1 MTAPQTARTL
11 LALLLMAATM
21 LGHATAADADKRRK
35 KSRTQTATEQSAVA
49 QPLTAQPAPEPEPEQ
64 PAEPVPAPEPK
75 PVRMARTPRE
85 IDSIAAH
92 WKAFHTKVVY
102 DEFFERYMTFARCD
116 TPAPPDKL
124 DSVYAERLRAIIS
137 PIPMPY
143 NHLVRQAIDRYTQQR
158 TSMTRILSYARYY
171 FPMIEEELLRA
182 GLPVELRAMAIIE
195 SALQPKAVSRM
206 GAAGLWQF
214 MPTTGRHYGLEV
226 NSMVDERYDPLLAT
240 RAACRYLK
248 TMYDAY
254 GDWLLAIAAYNCGQ
268 GRVNAAIQRAGG
280 REASFWHIY
289 EYLPPETRGYVPAFI
304 GATYAYAYH
313 RAHGIT
319 FEDPPMP
326 IAVDTVMINR
336 PTHFEQISSTI
347 DISLEALRMLNPQYK
362 LDIVPA
368 TTREYA
374 LVIPAD
380 RYCDFKSGEQTI
392 MAKDSI
398 YMKEYISPA
407 NIDKRLAQ
415 APAAK
420 YHTVKKGETLGAIAR
435 KYRVS
440 QKQLITWN
448 KLKSPDRLSIGQ
460 RLRVG
465 K

>member
-1 MTAPQTARTL
+1 M
-11 LALLLMAATM
+11 
-21 LGHATAADADKRRK
+21 G
-35 KSRTQTATEQSAVA
+35 
-49 QPLTAQPAPEPEPEQ
+49 
-64 PAEPVPAPEPK
+64 
-75 PVRMARTPRE
+75 
-85 IDSIAAH
+85 
-92 WKAFHTKVVY
+92 
-102 DEFFERYMTFARCD
+102 
-116 TPAPPDKL
+116 
-124 DSVYAERLRAIIS
+124 
-137 PIPMPY
+137 
-143 NHLVRQAIDRYTQQR
+143 
-158 TSMTRILSYARYY
+158 TSQYY
-171 FPMIEEELLRA
+171 FPFIEEELLKA
-182 GLPVELRAMAIIE
+182 DLPVELRAMPIIE
-195 SALQPKAVSRM
+195 SALIPTATSRM
-206 GAAGLWQF
+206 GAVGLWQF
-214 MPTTGRHYGLEV
+214 MPTTAKSYGLEI
-226 NSMVDERYDPLLAT
+226 NSMVDERRDPVRST
-240 RAACRYLK
+240 QAAVRYLRDL
-248 TMYDAY
+248 YNLY
-254 GDWLLAIAAYNCGQ
+254 GDWTLAIAAYNCGP
-268 GRVNAAIQRAGG
+268 GNVNKAIARSGTVNKSH
-280 REASFWHIY
+280 SFWDIY
-289 EYLPPETRGYVPAFI
+289 DHLPPETRGYVPAFI

-319 FEDPPMP
+319 FDDPPMP

-392 MAKDSI
+392 MSKDSI

>member
-1 MTAPQTARTL
+1 M
-11 LALLLMAATM
+11 
-21 LGHATAADADKRRK
+21 
-35 KSRTQTATEQSAVA
+35 
-49 QPLTAQPAPEPEPEQ
+49 
-64 PAEPVPAPEPK
+64 
-75 PVRMARTPRE
+75 
-85 IDSIAAH
+85 
-92 WKAFHTKVVY
+92 
-102 DEFFERYMTFARCD
+102 
-116 TPAPPDKL
+116 
-124 DSVYAERLRAIIS
+124 
-137 PIPMPY
+137 
-143 NHLVRQAIDRYTQQR
+143 
-158 TSMTRILSYARYY
+158 
-171 FPMIEEELLRA
+171 
-182 GLPVELRAMAIIE
+182 
-195 SALQPKAVSRM
+195 
-206 GAAGLWQF
+206 
-214 MPTTGRHYGLEV
+214 
-226 NSMVDERYDPLLAT
+226 
-240 RAACRYLK
+240 
-248 TMYDAY
+248 
-254 GDWLLAIAAYNCGQ
+254 
-268 GRVNAAIQRAGG
+268 
-280 REASFWHIY
+280 
-289 EYLPPETRGYVPAFI
+289 PAFI

>member
-49 QPLTAQPAPEPEPEQ
+49 KPLTAQPAPEPEPEQ

-92 WKAFHTKVVY
+92 WKAFHTKAVY

-254 GDWLLAIAAYNCGQ
+254 GDWLLAIAAYK
-268 GRVNAAIQRAGG
+268 
-280 REASFWHIY
+280 
-289 EYLPPETRGYVPAFI
+289 I
-304 GATYAYAYH
+304 G
-313 RAHGIT
+313 RAH
-319 FEDPPMP
+319 
-326 IAVDTVMINR
+326 V
-336 PTHFEQISSTI
+336 
-347 DISLEALRMLNPQYK
+347 
-362 LDIVPA
+362 
-368 TTREYA
+368 
-374 LVIPAD
+374 
-380 RYCDFKSGEQTI
+380 
-392 MAKDSI
+392 
-398 YMKEYISPA
+398 
-407 NIDKRLAQ
+407 
-415 APAAK
+415 
-420 YHTVKKGETLGAIAR
+420 
-435 KYRVS
+435 
-440 QKQLITWN
+440 
-448 KLKSPDRLSIGQ
+448 
-460 RLRVG
+460 
-465 K
+465 

>member
-35 KSRTQTATEQSAVA
+35 KNRTQTATEQSAVA
-49 QPLTAQPAPEPEPEQ
+49 KPQTAQPAPEPEPEQ

-92 WKAFHTKVVY
+92 WKAFHTKAVY

-254 GDWLLAIAAYNCGQ
+254 GDWLLAIAAY
-268 GRVNAAIQRAGG
+268 I
-280 REASFWHIY
+280 EASFWHIY

-319 FEDPPMP
+319 FDDPPMP

-347 DISLEALRMLNPQYK
+347 DVSLEALRMLNPQYK

-380 RYCDFKSGEQTI
+380 RYCDFKSDERTI